1 MSGMEKEYDKWIRR
15 CDTAI
20 CNNLESADMLDR
32 GLLSVNILSQLR
44 NLIDHICVKI
54 FAENGGRIA
63 QVYYDNIKEAKKY
76 VHGNGKF
83 RFIKQF
89 YDLLQVS
96 VSHYTLESENSERL
110 MLKYYEYLLRVKRF
124 MKSEYGMDILHNI
137 DKFPLDTDPAFSVYH
152 RAIADKIVNLDLA
165 NAFTEERRFYIYKVK
180 PLFVDGAVYYEVT
193 FSLANERVSKFDR
206 LIAFT
211 KLELTSNYAVLL
223 RLTTTEINVFGVRM
237 PILVI
242 VDWKVSIRTCE
253 FKNLGK
259 VLGIDY
265 PNLRTNAKEY
275 DNLMNYLTDN
285 RCSLT
290 EIIDF
295 DEDRF
300 MAFLSGIQRG
310 GKSKHISVLLKRCR
324 DIVTENGSG
333 STVLRYLLLKMNNK
347 ILKSQYSST
356 PCRQLGDL
364 HLTIKAKPFDRMPFS
379 FSLANH
385 NPLLS
390 DLLDAIPMSG
400 HEQEFLARRLMNNA
414 EHNGTI
420 YTPMEELAAFDDV
433 MSLAKRYNDRLYHRH
448 QHARIEVFKNF
459 LYIRQYEENV
469 HRILQMLSEKTG
481 NGISNYPA
489 IADRWLGSPGV
500 SVDSEEKRMAIRRLF
515 SEISSR
521 ICVWRC
527 RHGQVYSY
535 KSCFPCVW

>member
-76 VHGNGKF
+76 VHGNGKY

-96 VSHYTLESENSERL
+96 VSHYTLEPENSERL

-180 PLFVDGAVYYEVT
+180 PLFVDGTVYYEVT

-275 DNLMNYLTDN
+275 DNLMNYLTDS

-310 GKSKHISVLLKRCR
+310 GRSKHISVLLKRCR
-324 DIVTENGSG
+324 DIVTENGPG
-333 STVLRYLLLKMNNK
+333 STVLRYLEKPRDFDPFGQAGLSPLA
-347 ILKSQYSST
+347 
-356 PCRQLGDL
+356 
-364 HLTIKAKPFDRMPFS
+364 TI
-379 FSLANH
+379 
-385 NPLLS
+385 
-390 DLLDAIPMSG
+390 
-400 HEQEFLARRLMNNA
+400 
-414 EHNGTI
+414 
-420 YTPMEELAAFDDV
+420 
-433 MSLAKRYNDRLYHRH
+433 
-448 QHARIEVFKNF
+448 
-459 LYIRQYEENV
+459 
-469 HRILQMLSEKTG
+469 
-481 NGISNYPA
+481 
-489 IADRWLGSPGV
+489 
-500 SVDSEEKRMAIRRLF
+500 
-515 SEISSR
+515 
-521 ICVWRC
+521 
-527 RHGQVYSY
+527 
-535 KSCFPCVW
+535 